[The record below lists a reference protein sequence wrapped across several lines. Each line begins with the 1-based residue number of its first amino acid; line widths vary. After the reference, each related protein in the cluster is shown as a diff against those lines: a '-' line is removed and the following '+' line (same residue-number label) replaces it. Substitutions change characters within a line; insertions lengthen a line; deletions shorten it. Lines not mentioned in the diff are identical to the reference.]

1 MGALS
6 STVTIKLAK
15 MLPLL
20 ASDQDGEV
28 VATAAAIGR
37 VLAGAGASWHDVAAL
52 LSPVPPAKPVPSNRE
67 RSSTAFSFAHLELE
81 GVYFRI
87 LTMKQ
92 GTKWTAHERR
102 LLAEVEEQL
111 LQQPPVPLS
120 RFQAEILTG
129 MWCDQWGVSS

>member
-1 MGALS
+1 MGSLTPS
-6 STVTIKLAK
+6 ITTKLAK

-20 ASDQDGEV
+20 ASHQDGEV

-52 LSPVPPAKPVPSNRE
+52 LSLTAPGKPVPSNRE
-67 RSSTAFSFAHLELE
+67 RRSTAFSFAHLELE

-92 GTKWTAHERR
+92 GTKWTAHERH

-120 RFQAEILTG
+120 RLQAEILTG
-129 MWCDQWGVSS
+129 MWCDQWGVSP